1 MTTTCPKCGAM
12 FPASADPNTAVCA
25 VCGWKP
31 WMVVTNL
38 WRDEAIRA
46 VVALANDAP
55 APGGGLAPGADGP
68 VDPEGDAAFWRA
80 RAEAA
85 EAELADLRHQ
95 LEIALQLPLG
105 YEQRAE
111 RDRKR
116 AEAAEA
122 LAVEYGAKRQSAV
135 AEVERLTPRRDSAE
149 IKFFFADAPH
159 VVAAMKA
166 AEDALA
172 QAVAEVERL
181 RAKLDA
187 AREACAVLETAILE
201 ANAEADVDAGRCWV
215 PGVVQ
220 LRFVSLRAILADEP
234 EVEE

>member
-1 MTTTCPKCGAM
+1 MTG
-12 FPASADPNTAVCA
+12 
-25 VCGWKP
+25 
-31 WMVVTNL
+31 
-38 WRDEAIRA
+38 
-46 VVALANDAP
+46 
-55 APGGGLAPGADGP
+55 
-68 VDPEGDAAFWRA
+68 
-80 RAEAA
+80 RAEF
-85 EAELADLRHQ
+85 D
-95 LEIALQLPLG
+95 
-105 YEQRAE
+105 
-111 RDRKR
+111 
-116 AEAAEA
+116 
-122 LAVEYGAKRQSAV
+122 YGAGV
-135 AEVERLTPRRDSAE
+135 PERWLTPRRDSAE
-149 IKFFFADAPH
+149 IKFFFADAPQ

>member
-122 LAVEYGAKRQSAV
+122 
-135 AEVERLTPRRDSAE
+135 EVERLTPRRDSAE